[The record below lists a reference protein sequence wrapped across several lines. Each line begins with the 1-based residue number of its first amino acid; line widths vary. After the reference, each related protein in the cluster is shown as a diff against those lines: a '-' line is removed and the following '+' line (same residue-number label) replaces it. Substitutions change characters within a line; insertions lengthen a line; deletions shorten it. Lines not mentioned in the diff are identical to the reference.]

1 VLPAGAARHGR
12 EALRVL
18 DALRARAP
26 ADPPAGAIDA
36 LCARARRTAEAGA
49 RLDAAIVTAGPTLSP
64 AARARVDAALVELD
78 RAWID
83 PAGLDGRPWFRS
95 LLAASDRD
103 SGYAA
108 VMLPLLA
115 EAVDSGDAERV
126 RAAAERYQRV
136 FDRLD
141 AAIRRGASDVPG
153 GAAPGA

>member
-1 VLPAGAARHGR
+1 
-12 EALRVL
+12 
-18 DALRARAP
+18 
-26 ADPPAGAIDA
+26 
-36 LCARARRTAEAGA
+36 
-49 RLDAAIVTAGPTLSP
+49 
-64 AARARVDAALVELD
+64 LVELD

-115 EAVDSGDAERV
+115 EAIASGDVERV

-141 AAIRRGASDVPG
+141 AAIRRAAADVPG
-153 GAAPGA
+153 GAVPGA

>member
-1 VLPAGAARHGR
+1 VARRAG
-12 EALRVL
+12 
-18 DALRARAP
+18 
-26 ADPPAGAIDA
+26 
-36 LCARARRTAEAGA
+36 ARRTADAGA

-64 AARARVDAALVELD
+64 AARARIDAALVDLD

-115 EAVDSGDAERV
+115 EAIGSGDPERV
-126 RAAAERYQRV
+126 RAAGERYQRV

-141 AAIRRGASDVPG
+141 AAIGRAAADVPG
-153 GAAPGA
+153 GSGPGA